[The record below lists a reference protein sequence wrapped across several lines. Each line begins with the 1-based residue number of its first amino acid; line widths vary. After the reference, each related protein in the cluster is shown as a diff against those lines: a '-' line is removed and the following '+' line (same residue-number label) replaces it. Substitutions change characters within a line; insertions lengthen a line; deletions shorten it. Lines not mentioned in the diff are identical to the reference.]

1 MTMLSSAWFIARK
14 DLAYSMRQKETLLW
28 IFVMPVVF
36 FYFIGTVTGG
46 FGPTASPERPDAL
59 ALHVPA
65 EGGFLLDELVLRLE
79 EENFAV
85 ELTPDEEVFLAS
97 RRRLRLPAPADGFE
111 SFTAS
116 VLAGNQARI
125 AYGTDDEGPGA
136 AFDQVRLARAIYGVL
151 ADLVVVSESGE
162 TPAAEAFAELRAMP
176 RAMQLEVRPA
186 GKRKVIPTGYEQTI
200 PGTLVMFTMLVL
212 LTGGAILLVIER
224 EQGLLR
230 RLASTPMS
238 RTSIVLGKWIGK
250 LCLGLVQITFAM
262 LAGTVLFDMVW
273 GDALP
278 MVCVLL
284 VSWAAFNASLGML
297 LANIARSEGQM
308 SGLGVVTTM
317 VLAALGGCW
326 WPIEITPQWMQDIA
340 IFLPTGWTMDA
351 MHRLV
356 SFGDGAASVVPHV
369 LASLV
374 ATVVLGALAVRS
386 FRYQ

>member
-1 MTMLSSAWFIARK
+1 MTMLSSAWFIAKK
-14 DLAYSMRQKETLLW
+14 DLAYSMKQKETLLW

-46 FGPTASPERPDAL
+46 FAPAPTAERPDSL
-59 ALHVPA
+59 ALFTPS
-65 EGGFLLDELVLRLE
+65 EGGFLVDELVLRLE
-79 EENFAV
+79 EQNF
-85 ELTPDEEVFLAS
+85 LIQPTGDEEVFLAAY
-97 RRRLRLPAPADGFE
+97 RRLRLPAPAEGFE
-111 SFTAS
+111 SLTAS
-116 VLAGNQARI
+116 VLAGNQAQL
-125 AYGTDDEGPGA
+125 AYGSDNEGPNA
-136 AFDQVRLARAIYGVL
+136 AFDQVRLARAIYSVV

-162 TPAAEAFAELRAMP
+162 TATAEAFEELRAMP

-186 GKRKVIPTGYEQTI
+186 GKRKVIPNGYEQTI
-200 PGTLVMFTMLVL
+200 PGTMVMFTMLVL

-230 RLASTPMS
+230 RLASTPIS
-238 RTSIVLGKWIGK
+238 RSSIVLGKWFGK

-262 LAGTVLFDMVW
+262 LAGTVLFDMSW

-284 VSWAAFNASLGML
+284 LAWAALNASLGIL
-297 LANIARSEGQM
+297 LANLARSEGQM
-308 SGLGVVTTM
+308 SGMGVVTTM
-317 VLAALGGCW
+317 ALAALGGCW
-326 WPIEITPQWMQDIA
+326 WPIEITPQWMQDLA
-340 IFLPTGWTMDA
+340 LFLPTGWTMDA

-369 LASLV
+369 LASV
-374 ATVVLGALAVRS
+374 ATTALLGWLAVRS